1 MKTLTINQQKL
12 IIAEIARYNVRYANL
27 KEELTDHIFCEI
39 EELYHTGYEFE
50 QAFIQVFDKW
60 HPMLTPRKD
69 FKYRHV
75 PSFISNT
82 WYRRDDNRWR
92 IAGVITFLFALIN
105 SLFLKLDHTTHNI
118 SFFAISLIG
127 LVLSILLFMKNRKRQ
142 NYRASYLILKSM
154 VSGSI
159 LLVFT
164 LILGIK
170 VYGYMINGFT
180 MGDLDLLSLVA
191 LYHCISI
198 IVLSRENSRQRR
210 TQIA

>member
-1 MKTLTINQQKL
+1 MKKLTINQQQL

-92 IAGVITFLFALIN
+92 IAGVITSLFAVIN
-105 SLFLKLDHTTHNI
+105 LFILKLDNITYTT
-118 SFFAISLIG
+118 SFFTISLIG
-127 LVLSILLFMKNRKRQ
+127 LVLSVFLLIKNRKRQ
-142 NYRASYLILKSM
+142 HYRASYLILKAM
-154 VSGSI
+154 VSGGI
-159 LLVFT
+159 LLVSTFV
-164 LILGIK
+164 LRIK
-170 VYGYMINGFT
+170 IESFRVNDFHVENFN
-180 MGDLDLLSLVA
+180 LLSLIV
-191 LYHCISI
+191 LYHCINI
-198 IVLSRENSRQRR
+198 ILLSMENSKQQR